1 MADYDPEL
9 RARLQ
14 ELDRELEEGDITEK
28 GYQKRRTM
36 LLSQFAHHPT
46 TPAPAPPQSR
56 SGLSIHS
63 PETSTH
69 PSSDPR
75 RASVMTSMTSVS
87 GGGGYGGGYGAGGGY
102 HDQTGNYGDHTQRP
116 DSSYAAPPRSS

>member
-1 MADYDPEL
+1 MAEYNPEL

-46 TPAPAPPQSR
+46 APAPVPPQSR

-69 PSSDPR
+69 PSSDGR
-75 RASVMTSMTSVS
+75 RASVMTSTSSVA
-87 GGGGYGGGYGAGGGY
+87 GGYGGGYGAGGGY
-102 HDQTGNYGDHTQRP
+102 HDQNSNYNDYTQRP
-116 DSSYAAPPRSS
+116 DSSYAAPPPGS

>member
-28 GYQKRRTM
+28 GYQKRRTL

-63 PETSTH
+63 PRNFDTSFKRWP
-69 PSSDPR
+69 PSLRNDLHDLRQRRRRLWRRLRCWRRLPR
-75 RASVMTSMTSVS
+75 
-87 GGGGYGGGYGAGGGY
+87 
-102 HDQTGNYGDHTQRP
+102 P
-116 DSSYAAPPRSS
+116 